1 MTLMK
6 TLLIV
11 IVASACAVAQNP
23 VASTKTTVK
32 SATESK
38 NAAVQKAQPAPAQ
51 KTLAASK
58 PAVKAAPAPKPSA
71 ASKPAAKVAPTAAKT
86 AVSATAVTKP
96 AAKSAA
102 IGTAKAPTKEAQ
114 VASKGPQR
122 DPFVS
127 PIVQKVTSSVS
138 CTGGKKCLEP
148 TQVILKGVVSLDN
161 GRIAVV
167 TNPANKAY
175 FLREQDPV
183 LNGYVIRITG
193 DSIVFRENVT
203 DRLGKVSQRE
213 VVKKVS
219 APAV

>member
-1 MTLMK
+1 MTIMK

-11 IVASACAVAQNP
+11 TVASACAFAQNP
-23 VASTKTTVK
+23 VASTKTAVK

-38 NAAVQKAQPAPAQ
+38 NAAVQKAQPAPA
-51 KTLAASK
+51 A
-58 PAVKAAPAPKPSA
+58 KPSA
-71 ASKPAAKVAPTAAKT
+71 ASKPAAKAVASPAK
-86 AVSATAVTKP
+86 AVATAVAKPVATP
-96 AAKSAA
+96 AAASA
-102 IGTAKAPTKEAQ
+102 AKAPAKETQ
-114 VASKGPQR
+114 VATKGPRR

-148 TQVILKGVVSLDN
+148 TQVMLKGVVSSDN

>member
-11 IVASACAVAQNP
+11 IVASACALAQNP

-51 KTLAASK
+51 KTVAASK
-58 PAVKAAPAPKPSA
+58 PAVKAAPALKPSA
-71 ASKPAAKVAPTAAKT
+71 ASKPTAKAAPTAAKT
-86 AVSATAVTKP
+86 AATATAVAKP
-96 AAKSAA
+96 AATS
-102 IGTAKAPTKEAQ
+102 AKAPTKEAQ

-148 TQVILKGVVSLDN
+148 TQVILKGVVSSDN

>member
-11 IVASACAVAQNP
+11 TVASACALAQNP
-23 VASTKTTVK
+23 VASTKTAVK

-51 KTLAASK
+51 KNVAASK
-58 PAVKAAPAPKPSA
+58 PAPKATPAPKPSA

-86 AVSATAVTKP
+86 AAAATAAAKP
-96 AAKSAA
+96 AATPAA
-102 IGTAKAPTKEAQ
+102 TSAKAPTKEAQ

-148 TQVILKGVVSLDN
+148 TQVILKGVVSSDN

>member
-1 MTLMK
+1 MTIMK

-11 IVASACAVAQNP
+11 TVASACAFAQNP
-23 VASTKTTVK
+23 VASTKTALK

-38 NAAVQKAQPAPAQ
+38 NAAVQKAQPAPA
-51 KTLAASK
+51 A
-58 PAVKAAPAPKPSA
+58 KPSA
-71 ASKPAAKVAPTAAKT
+71 ASKPAAKAVASPAK
-86 AVSATAVTKP
+86 AVATAVAKPVATP
-96 AAKSAA
+96 AAASA
-102 IGTAKAPTKEAQ
+102 AKAPAKETQ
-114 VASKGPQR
+114 MASKGPRR

-148 TQVILKGVVSLDN
+148 TQVMLKGVVSSDN

>member
-1 MTLMK
+1 MTIMK

-11 IVASACAVAQNP
+11 TVASACAFAQNP
-23 VASTKTTVK
+23 VASTKTAVK

-38 NAAVQKAQPAPAQ
+38 NAAVQKAQPAPA
-51 KTLAASK
+51 A
-58 PAVKAAPAPKPSA
+58 KPSA
-71 ASKPAAKVAPTAAKT
+71 ASKPAGKAVASPAK
-86 AVSATAVTKP
+86 AVATAVAKPVATP
-96 AAKSAA
+96 AAASA
-102 IGTAKAPTKEAQ
+102 AKAPAKETQ
-114 VASKGPQR
+114 VASKGPRR

-148 TQVILKGVVSLDN
+148 TQVMLKGVVSSDN

>member
-1 MTLMK
+1 MTLTR
-6 TLLIV
+6 TLLTV
-11 IVASACAVAQNP
+11 TLATSCAVAQNVVVKTKAAINEATQTKNAQIEKALP
-23 VASTKTTVK
+23 VSETKPEAKPSAKTTTRAAKAVE
-32 SATESK
+32 SA
-38 NAAVQKAQPAPAQ
+38 
-51 KTLAASK
+51 K
-58 PAVKAAPAPKPSA
+58 PAAPA
-71 ASKPAAKVAPTAAKT
+71 ASDE
-86 AVSATAVTKP
+86 S
-96 AAKSAA
+96 AAKSETAA
-102 IGTAKAPTKEAQ
+102 
-114 VASKGPQR
+114 VANKGNRR

-148 TQVILKGVVSLDN
+148 GQVVLKGVISAET

-183 LNGYVIRITG
+183 LNGYVVRITT

-203 DRLGKVSQRE
+203 DRLGKVSTRE
-213 VVKKVS
+213 VIKKVS

>member
-1 MTLMK
+1 MTIMK

-11 IVASACAVAQNP
+11 TVASACAFAQNP
-23 VASTKTTVK
+23 VASTKTAVK

-38 NAAVQKAQPAPAQ
+38 NAAVQKAQPAPA
-51 KTLAASK
+51 A
-58 PAVKAAPAPKPSA
+58 KPSA
-71 ASKPAAKVAPTAAKT
+71 ASKPAAKAVASPAK
-86 AVSATAVTKP
+86 AVATAVAKPVATP
-96 AAKSAA
+96 AAASA
-102 IGTAKAPTKEAQ
+102 AKAPAKETQMAT
-114 VASKGPQR
+114 KGPRR

-148 TQVILKGVVSLDN
+148 TQVMLKGVVSSDN

>member
-1 MTLMK
+1 MKLMK
-6 TLLIV
+6 TLLTLTI
-11 IVASACAVAQNP
+11 ASACAFAQNP
-23 VASTKTTVK
+23 IASTKAAVKQATATK
-32 SATESK
+32 SAAIE
-38 NAAVQKAQPAPAQ
+38 KALP
-51 KTLAASK
+51 
-58 PAVKAAPAPKPSA
+58 APAPKPSA
-71 ASKPAAKVAPTAAKT
+71 ASKPA
-86 AVSATAVTKP
+86 TKP
-96 AAKSAA
+96 ATPAPPKAAATTPAAAPAPNEAEAAKGSSAA
-102 IGTAKAPTKEAQ
+102 DALAK
-114 VASKGPQR
+114 KGPRR

-127 PIVQKVTSSVS
+127 PIVQKVTASVS

-148 TQVILKGVVSLDN
+148 GQVTLKGVVSSDN
-161 GRIAVV
+161 GKIAVV

-183 LNGYVIRITG
+183 LNGYVVRITQ

>member
-6 TLLIV
+6 TLLMV
-11 IVASACAVAQNP
+11 IVASACAFAQNP
-23 VASTKTTVK
+23 VASTKTAVK
-32 SATESK
+32 SAPESK
-38 NAAVQKAQPAPAQ
+38 KAAVQKAQP
-51 KTLAASK
+51 
-58 PAVKAAPAPKPSA
+58 APAPKPSA
-71 ASKPAAKVAPTAAKT
+71 ASKPAAKAVANPAKT
-86 AVSATAVTKP
+86 PAAATAVVKP
-96 AAKSAA
+96 AATPAA
-102 IGTAKAPTKEAQ
+102 SAKAPTKAAQ

-148 TQVILKGVVSLDN
+148 TQVILKGVVSSDN

>member
-6 TLLIV
+6 TLLIL
-11 IVASACAVAQNP
+11 IVASGCAFAQNP
-23 VASTKTTVK
+23 VASTKTAVK
-32 SATESK
+32 STTESK
-38 NAAVQKAQPAPAQ
+38 NAAAQKTQPAPAQ
-51 KTLAASK
+51 KSVAASK
-58 PAVKAAPAPKPSA
+58 PVAKVTPAPKPSA
-71 ASKPAAKVAPTAAKT
+71 ALKPSAKAVPTVAKPSAAAISAAKPAAT
-86 AVSATAVTKP
+86 P
-96 AAKSAA
+96 AAASS
-102 IGTAKAPTKEAQ
+102 AKAPAKEAQ

-148 TQVILKGVVSLDN
+148 TQVILKGVVSSDN

-193 DSIVFRENVT
+193 DSIVFRENIT

>member
-1 MTLMK
+1 MTLTR
-6 TLLIV
+6 TLLTV
-11 IVASACAVAQNP
+11 TLATSCAVAQN
-23 VASTKTTVK
+23 VVVKTKAAINE
-32 SATESK
+32 ATQTK
-38 NAAVQKAQPAPAQ
+38 NAQIEKVLPVSGANAEAKPSAKAATPSAKTAQ
-51 KTLAASK
+51 ASK
-58 PAVKAAPAPKPSA
+58 SAAPADAESA
-71 ASKPAAKVAPTAAKT
+71 ASKPATAA
-86 AVSATAVTKP
+86 
-96 AAKSAA
+96 
-102 IGTAKAPTKEAQ
+102 
-114 VASKGPQR
+114 VAGKGPHR

-148 TQVILKGVVSLDN
+148 GQVVLKGVISAEA

-183 LNGYVIRITG
+183 LNGYVVRITT

-203 DRLGKVSQRE
+203 DRLGKVSTRE
-213 VVKKVS
+213 VIKKVS